1 MNNNSNNSN
10 EDSNNEVI
18 IDEPFAENF
27 VDEGFVPSSSR
38 SSLRKARRD
47 EPTPSSSA
55 SASSRRKQRKTR
67 SSVRPN
73 RKNNN
78 SSTMT
83 ESASASA
90 SASAVEDVE
99 LNVTLNVQE
108 QQEEA
113 LTRVLAG
120 QLRREWLSKE
130 IENESLQRRM
140 RDFHFA
146 QQKRL
151 EKYGHTRPWGILGL
165 YEHLSAIRNDLEWA
179 EDAAWRRENTEPYLS
194 WNDFDDSRDTGFNK
208 PFFTYILLF
217 ICTIT
222 LIASIGLNGW
232 KVEPLSVNP
241 MIGPSAE
248 TLILMGAKDTNLIVA
263 EHQWYRL
270 FTPMFLHA
278 GVIHYL
284 LNMLAL
290 WFIGKAVEMC
300 HGFIAALLLFVIPA
314 VGGTILSA
322 LFLPAY
328 ISVGASGG
336 IFGLIGACLADIV
349 ANWSLIFSKQVN
361 SEDASTFGRHVRIF
375 TWLMVDIFINCII
388 GLTPFVDNF
397 THLGGMVYGFLC
409 GLSTLGRLN
418 KEFFGLDIGFCGRLR
433 QFLVRFLGVIISF
446 TAIFVTMALLLES
459 DGVTSSCPACRYVS
473 CVPFPFWKTD
483 KWWYCDDCGTVTA
496 DARRGSS
503 NFFDQ
508 LSLTCPDGYLIDI
521 DLSGQQI
528 SDTTMIA
535 KDLPDYCRL
544 Y

>member
-1 MNNNSNNSN
+1 MSNDYHANGG
-10 EDSNNEVI
+10 V
-18 IDEPFAENF
+18 IDEPFEENF
-27 VDEGFVPSSSR
+27 MDEAPTRPS
-38 SSLRKARRD
+38 RKSKSTNGD
-47 EPTPSSSA
+47 TP
-55 SASSRRKQRKTR
+55 SRRKQRR
-67 SSVRPN
+67 R
-73 RKNNN
+73 
-78 SSTMT
+78 MDQ
-83 ESASASA
+83 
-90 SASAVEDVE
+90 EDD
-99 LNVTLNVQE
+99 LSPE
-108 QQEEA
+108 QQEEM
-113 LTRVLAG
+113 LNRVLAG
-120 QLRREWLSKE
+120 QLRREWLTEKM
-130 IENESLQRRM
+130 ENESLQRRM
-140 RDFHFA
+140 RDFQFA

-151 EKYGHTRPWGILGL
+151 EKYGHARPWGILGL

-179 EDAAWRRENTEPYLS
+179 EDAAWRRDHSEPYLS

-248 TLILMGAKDTNLIVA
+248 TLILMGAKDTTLIVN
-263 EHQWYRL
+263 EQQWYRL

-349 ANWSLIFSKQVN
+349 ANWGLIFSKQVN
-361 SEDASTFGRHVRIF
+361 GTDTSSFGRHVRIF
-375 TWLMVDIFINCII
+375 IWLIIDIIINCLI

-409 GLSTLGRLN
+409 GLSTLERLS
-418 KEFFGLDIGFCGRLR
+418 KEFFGVRTSCWSRLR
-433 QFLVRFLGVIISF
+433 QFLVRFLGVIISV
-446 TAIFVTMALLLES
+446 TSIFITMLLLLES
-459 DGVTSSCPACRYVS
+459 DGVTSSCPACRYIS
-473 CVPFPFWKTD
+473 CVPFPFWTEE
-483 KWWYCDDCGTVTA
+483 KWWHCDDCGTVSA
-496 DARRGSS
+496 DARRGES
-503 NFFDQ
+503 NFFEE
-508 LSLTCPDGYLIDI
+508 LSLTCPDGVVMDV
-521 DLSGQQI
+521 DLTGQQI
-528 SDTTMIA
+528 SDTGMLS
-535 KDLPDYCRL
+535 KELPKYCRNFCNNTFAN
-544 Y
+544 